1 VSRRIAR
8 PYAAA
13 LFKVLERQ
21 GTPVLRDVEGQLAAV
36 AEVLR
41 IQPEVLRAFE
51 VPAVPPAQKQRLLQA
66 IGSALALRTET
77 GRLLAA
83 LEQHYR
89 LRFLPDVV
97 AAFRALIDR
106 KEGITRGSVELPVEP
121 TREQLAALG
130 AMLGRLLASRV
141 ELESKVRPEL
151 LAGFVVR
158 VGSQVYDGSV
168 RTQLRRFARE
178 GGQR

>member
-1 VSRRIAR
+1 VSGRIAR

-13 LFKVLERQ
+13 LFKVLEKR
-21 GTPVLRDVEGQLAAV
+21 GVDALREVEGQLATV
-36 AEVLR
+36 AGLLASR
-41 IQPEVLRAFE
+41 PEVLRAFE
-51 VPAVPPAQKQRLLQA
+51 VPAVPPQQKQRLLQA
-66 IGSALALRTET
+66 IVAALGLRVEA

-97 AAFRALIDR
+97 ATFRDLIDR
-106 KEGITRGSVELPVEP
+106 KDGMTRGSVEVPVEL

-130 AMLGRLLASRV
+130 ASLGRMLGTRI
-141 ELESKVRPEL
+141 ELQAKVRPEL

-158 VGSQVYDGSV
+158 VGSTVYDGSL

-178 GGQR
+178 GGRH

>member
-1 VSRRIAR
+1 MSRRIAR
-8 PYAAA
+8 PYATA
-13 LFKVLERQ
+13 LFKVLEKQ
-21 GTPVLRDVEGQLAAV
+21 GVAVLREVEGQLAAV
-36 AEVLR
+36 ADLLHA
-41 IQPEVLRAFE
+41 QPRLLRAFE
-51 VPAVPPAQKQRLLQA
+51 VPAVPPGQKQKLLRA
-66 IGSALALRTET
+66 IVAALSLRVEA

-89 LRFLPDVV
+89 LRFMADVV

-106 KEGITRGSVELPVEP
+106 KDGMTRGAVEVPVAP

-130 AMLGRLLASRV
+130 AALGGLLGMRI

-158 VGSQVYDGSV
+158 VGSTVYDGSV
-168 RTQLRRFARE
+168 RAQLRRFARE
-178 GGQR
+178 GGQH

>member
-13 LFKVLERQ
+13 MFKVMEKQ
-21 GTPVLRDVEGQLAAV
+21 GVATLREVESQLDAV

-41 IQPEVLRAFE
+41 VQPKLLRAFE
-51 VPAVPPAQKQRLLQA
+51 LPSIPPAKKQRLLKA
-66 IGSALALRTET
+66 IGTALGLRVET
-77 GRLLAA
+77 QRLLAA

-89 LRFLPDVV
+89 LRFMPDVV

-106 KEGITRGSVELPVEP
+106 KDGMTRGSVELPGAP
-121 TREQLAALG
+121 TPEQLTSLSATLG
-130 AMLGRLLASRV
+130 GLIGTRV

-158 VGSQVYDGSV
+158 VGSKVFDGSL
-168 RTQLRRFARE
+168 RTQLRRFARD
-178 GGQR
+178 GGQH